1 MLGLYLFVGFV
12 GAGTEFVVSQPKG
25 FKRLLQVG
33 REELCHVVH
42 ELDLRVLRLHLR
54 REQI

>member
-33 REELCHVVH
+33 REELRHVVH
-42 ELDLRVLRLHLR
+42 ELDLRVVRLHLR